1 MTALKGMTIDYET
14 ADRITLLNLQDQ
26 LSRLEKEVSDSI
38 LDGKWMHPE
47 DLQESQNIYIPAL
60 RVLIKYYGGS
70 IER

>member
-26 LSRLEKEVSDSI
+26 LTRLEKEVSDNV
-38 LDGKWMHPE
+38 LEGKWMHPE
-47 DLQESQNIYIPAL
+47 DLQESLTTYIPAL

-70 IER
+70 TDE